1 MACASASELNR
12 RVATGLANASLLP
25 ELQNLRTSMALFEYL
40 LRLGSNGL
48 LFAGSGE
55 PAKHSFSRMILLRAE
70 PESSACFRSHA
81 ENETMCSIRCDAH
94 PPRRFRR
101 DRRPPRPNRL
111 HAAAGRLSSALVRV
125 VSTVSGFCHR
135 FALGAQDW
143 IREVTAK
150 IVVGEN
156 HAAEAPC
163 LVRLALPRNARRRGF
178 APTLQMRFVFRSKTA
193 WPDRPLASIRADA
206 ASHV

>member
-12 RVATGLANASLLP
+12 RVSTGLANASLLP
-25 ELQNLRTSMALFEYL
+25 ELQSLRTSMPLFECL

-48 LFAGSGE
+48 LFSGSVE
-55 PAKHSFSRMILLRAE
+55 PAKHSFSRMILLRAQA
-70 PESSACFRSHA
+70 ESSACFRSHA
-81 ENETMCSIRCDAH
+81 ENETMCSTRCDAH

-135 FALGAQDW
+135 FALKAVEW
-143 IREVTAK
+143 IREVKTK
-150 IVVGEN
+150 IAVAESL
-156 HAAEAPC
+156 AAVAPC
-163 LVRLALPRNARRRGF
+163 LVRLVLPRSGRLRGF
-178 APTLQMRFVFRSKTA
+178 ARTLQPQFAFR
-193 WPDRPLASIRADA
+193 L
-206 ASHV
+206 